1 MYRAIIG
8 MMVRR
13 TWSQLAQRN
22 PDAVL
27 RQLAPRC
34 EHTVAGDHALGG
46 TRYGRSSIAAWFD
59 RLFTL
64 FPNLQ
69 LGVRDVLVAGWPWK
83 TRVFVIVDITHREP
97 EYRNV
102 FVQRLQL
109 RWGRVEQ
116 IVEFLEDPRALAV
129 VLHRRAED
137 GIAEAFAPPIV
148 DPPAI
153 EAVV

>member
-1 MYRAIIG
+1 MYRAIVG
-8 MMVRR
+8 MTVRR
-13 TWSQLAQRN
+13 TWSQLAGRN

-27 RQLAPRC
+27 RQLAPRF
-34 EHTVAGDHALGG
+34 EHSFAGDHALGG
-46 TRYGRSSIAAWFD
+46 TRYTRSSIAAWFD

-69 LGVRDVLVAGWPWK
+69 LSVRDVLVAGWPWK
-83 TRVFVIVDITHREP
+83 TRVVVVVDVTHREP
-97 EYRNV
+97 DYRNV
-102 FVQRLQL
+102 VVQRLQL
-109 RWGRVEQ
+109 KWGRVEQ

-129 VLHRRAED
+129 VLRQRAED
-137 GIAEAFAPPIV
+137 GIAEAFAPPIA

>member
-8 MMVRR
+8 MRVRW
-13 TWSQLAQRN
+13 TWSQLDRRN

-34 EHTVAGDHALGG
+34 EHTFAGDHALGG
-46 TRYGRSSIAAWFD
+46 TRYGRRSLSAWFD
-59 RLFTL
+59 RFFTVL
-64 FPNLQ
+64 PNIHFS
-69 LGVRDVLVAGWPWK
+69 VRDVLVAGWPWN
-83 TRVFVIVDITHREP
+83 TRVIVVIDATHREP
-97 EYRNV
+97 DYRNV
-102 FVQRLQL
+102 AVQRLQL

-129 VLHRRAED
+129 MLDRRAEA

-148 DPPAI
+148 DLPAI
-153 EAVV
+153 EAV